1 MFSAI
6 LSTVALLSLVVQI
19 GLTFHAFEEGGEG
32 SGVEEETLFFFF
44 FTMKTRTR
52 KRVKRTKAM
61 ARRMAVMRPTLP
73 GREREGERRGAASE
87 MAKVMLDSLEKRRAE
102 EAGSTWEEMHWIIE
116 EESEAEAL

>member
-1 MFSAI
+1 MVSLFSAI
-6 LSTVALLSLVVQI
+6 LSTVVLLSLVIQI

-73 GREREGERRGAASE
+73 GREREGERRGAA
-87 MAKVMLDSLEKRRAE
+87 
-102 EAGSTWEEMHWIIE
+102 
-116 EESEAEAL
+116 